1 MSDSVFGIL
10 NVEFRFDFKTKIG
23 ADEML
28 IFVFPN
34 FSVCKTRNF
43 RNFAAFT
50 TKLRK
55 EKIYAILRRRK
66 RGSISLPY

>member
-1 MSDSVFGIL
+1 MSNSVFGIL
-10 NVEFRFDFKTKIG
+10 NAEFRFDFETKIG

-43 RNFAAFT
+43 RNFAAYA
-50 TKLRK
+50 TKWRE
-55 EKIYAILRRRK
+55 EKFYAILRCQEW
-66 RGSISLPY
+66 SSNALPY